1 MNTKRMLG
9 CLIGLVLLAAGC
21 SQKDSTSP
29 AGATPTAAAPTTAV
43 SPAAADPLKGQWLQQ
58 YTCQDVVRTLQRTGF
73 ATMAPEIIRDAEG
86 ASQPPSS
93 THPCAGAPSKF
104 KRIARFQDGRLVLFD
119 GPLLEA
125 DLNAS
130 YQVVDDHT
138 FTANDAG
145 QNIDGTYTFKYRI
158 DGNRL
163 TVDVLQNEPHFIA
176 TWEATPFYRT
186 S

>member
-1 MNTKRMLG
+1 MKRMLW

-21 SQKDSTSP
+21 GEKDSTSP
-29 AGATPTAAAPTTAV
+29 AGATSNPAAPSTGV
-43 SPAAADPLKGQWLQQ
+43 SPVVADPLKGQWQQQ
-58 YTCQDVVRTLQRTGF
+58 YTCQDVVRALQRTGF

-86 ASQPPSS
+86 ASRPPSS
-93 THPCAGAPSKF
+93 AHPCAHAPSKF
-104 KRIARFQDGRLVLFD
+104 KRLARFQDGRLVLFD
-119 GPLLEA
+119 GPLLKA

-130 YQVVDDHT
+130 YQVLDDHT

-158 DGNRL
+158 DGDRL
-163 TVDVLQNEPHFIA
+163 TVNVLQNDPHFIA

-186 S
+186 N

>member
-1 MNTKRMLG
+1 MKWMLG
-9 CLIGLVLLAAGC
+9 CLIGLALLTAGC
-21 SQKDSTSP
+21 GQKDSTAP
-29 AGATPTAAAPTTAV
+29 TGARSNSAAPSTSA
-43 SPAAADPLKGQWLQQ
+43 SPVADPLKGRWQQQ

-93 THPCAGAPSKF
+93 THPCARAPSKF
-104 KRIARFQDGRLVLFD
+104 KRLARFQDGRLVLFD

-145 QNIDGTYTFKYRI
+145 QNINGTYTFKYRI

-163 TVDVLQNEPHFIA
+163 TVDVLQNDPYFIA

>member
-9 CLIGLVLLAAGC
+9 CLIWLVLLAAGC
-21 SQKDSTSP
+21 GQKDSASPTEATSNP
-29 AGATPTAAAPTTAV
+29 AAAATAA
-43 SPAAADPLKGQWLQQ
+43 SPVMADPLKGQWLQQ
-58 YTCQDVVRTLQRTGF
+58 YTCQDVVRTLQRAGF
-73 ATMAPEIIRDAEG
+73 ATMASEIVRDAEG
-86 ASQPPSS
+86 ASQPPSR
-93 THPCAGAPSKF
+93 THPCAGAPSRF

-119 GPLLEA
+119 GPLLKA
-125 DLNAS
+125 DLNAD

-145 QNIDGTYTFKYRI
+145 QNIDGTYTFNYRI

-163 TVDVLQNEPHFIA
+163 TVDVLQDDPHFIA

>member
-29 AGATPTAAAPTTAV
+29 AGATPTAAAPSTAV

-73 ATMAPEIIRDAEG
+73 AAMAPEIIRDAEG

-93 THPCAGAPSKF
+93 AHPCRGAPSKS
-104 KRIARFQDGRLVLFD
+104 KRIARFQDGRLILFD

-163 TVDVLQNEPHFIA
+163 TVDVLQNDPHFIA